1 MTGQLLAVSTNL
13 TVSTVSAVSA
23 VSGGFG
29 RFRAAS
35 QIMERPRRS
44 AATAAAAVWSALFSR
59 GSAVPV
65 QEADDMAD
73 DIDEVDANQDPIIED
88 GDGVDDDEGA
98 DAEAEGMERVIA
110 RAEVAS
116 GAWE

>member
-1 MTGQLLAVSTNL
+1 
-13 TVSTVSAVSA
+13 
-23 VSGGFG
+23 
-29 RFRAAS
+29 
-35 QIMERPRRS
+35 
-44 AATAAAAVWSALFSR
+44 
-59 GSAVPV
+59 
-65 QEADDMAD
+65 MAD

-98 DAEAEGMERVIA
+98 DAEAKGMERVIA